1 MRKFLMIALNTVA
14 LLGLA
19 SMAFAANQLDSAALG
34 YTCLAAALGIG
45 IAAFGCGIGM
55 GLGLKGACEGVAR
68 NPDVSGKITGTMIL
82 AFAFIESLAIY
93 ALVISFILL
102 YAQKKGGQGLPFFV
116 RADFNALNA
125 VAPGRAIRSATTGL
139 HPLLRAV
146 PCADRP
152 SSRPGTQPTPRKRGK
167 TNRRTTGAPSAGHA
181 GHPSCAMLRFQV
193 F

>member
-34 YTCLAAALGIG
+34 YTCLAAAL
-45 IAAFGCGIGM
+45 GIGM

-102 YAQKKGGQGLPFFV
+102 YANPY
-116 RADFNALNA
+116 A
-125 VAPGRAIRSATTGL
+125 
-139 HPLLRAV
+139 
-146 PCADRP
+146 
-152 SSRPGTQPTPRKRGK
+152 
-167 TNRRTTGAPSAGHA
+167 
-181 GHPSCAMLRFQV
+181 
-193 F
+193 